1 MTSNLAIFPKS
12 MDDNAAH
19 VCFWCVSIR
28 CNKIHFFLFPD
39 TFLLFSFISFWMYCN
54 IIIVLI
60 EMQQAL
66 QSLPFIILG
75 IFIFILL
82 FFLDPPSPPVV
93 GVADVTSS
101 SVGIH
106 WKTTDNK
113 QPSIVRKL
121 S

>member
-1 MTSNLAIFPKS
+1 M
-12 MDDNAAH
+12 
-19 VCFWCVSIR
+19 
-28 CNKIHFFLFPD
+28 
-39 TFLLFSFISFWMYCN
+39 
-54 IIIVLI
+54 
-60 EMQQAL
+60 
-66 QSLPFIILG
+66 
-75 IFIFILL
+75 L

-121 S
+121 SLVDFNLLQTIIPS